1 MIASTKPLRADARRN
16 RDKLVAVATEALL
29 RDVEVPLETIAEQAG
44 VGIGTLYRHFPNRD
58 ALVEA
63 VYRHE
68 VEELCEAAPA
78 LLDGR
83 PALDALREWAEH
95 FVRYAA
101 TKRGL
106 APTLRNAVGSDSPL
120 FSETR
125 ERIRRALAV
134 LLDAGKAEGSVRA
147 DVDSEDV
154 MIAISAVW
162 MVPDGA
168 QWDAQVRRVIDLVV
182 AGLRPPF

>member
-1 MIASTKPLRADARRN
+1 MATSTKPLRADARRN
-16 RDKLVAVATEALL
+16 RDKLVTVATEALL
-29 RDVEVPLETIAEQAG
+29 RDVDVPLETIAEQAG
-44 VGIGTLYRHFPNRD
+44 VGIGTLYRHFPHRD

-68 VEELCEAAPA
+68 VEDLCDAAPA
-78 LLDGR
+78 LLEDR
-83 PALDALREWAEH
+83 SALDALREWAEH

-125 ERIRRALAV
+125 ERIRGALAV

-154 MIAISAVW
+154 MIAMSAVW
-162 MVPDGA
+162 MVPDGP

-182 AGLRPPF
+182 AGLRP